1 MGQGVLRTKAYPH
14 FISEDHKSSDWRSGA
29 HGKGFTLF
37 ILSRVIVDSWPM
49 ALRLKSSR
57 NPDAKNAANQVDK
70 FQMRESSTRT
80 RQECTWYHSRVRQR
94 RWIVGMPPSWNCLAY
109 CGAIPAYRNPLPRSY
124 REHLVSED
132 EELRDRSPDYPPIQL
147 VDGRLRV
154 SGKRQSTR
162 WTTYGHA

>member
-1 MGQGVLRTKAYPH
+1 MESCNADGFQIETNNKTTFEEHVVHRPAGVP
-14 FISEDHKSSDWRSGA
+14 RSPRWPERGDAGA
-29 HGKGFTLF
+29 GE
-37 ILSRVIVDSWPM
+37 VV
-49 ALRLKSSR
+49 KSSR

-80 RQECTWYHSRVRQR
+80 RQECTWYQSRVRQR
-94 RWIVGMPPSWNCLAY
+94 RWIVGMPPSWIYLDY
-109 CGAIPAYRNPLPRSY
+109 YGAIAAYRNPLPRSY
-124 REHLVSED
+124 REHLVSGD

-147 VDGRLRV
+147 VEGRLRV